1 MTDRDKKDR
10 DNIIKEKR
18 ESSVAKEVKKL
29 IDKGAINF
37 EALTGLHTYCE
48 ALIELYTQMK
58 TELRD
63 LGVKSGSAE
72 LDEIKKMIK
81 KAETCQDFIEMLYK
95 EDLEMKG
102 IEVISGTRYL
112 WCDKDEWEELV
123 KSWRQYIYVR
133 SYGIDRV
140 ERD

>member
-18 ESSVAKEVKKL
+18 QSSVAREVSKL
-29 IDKGAINF
+29 IDRGAINF

-58 TELRD
+58 DELRN
-63 LGVKSGSAE
+63 LGVRSGSE

-81 KAETCQDFIEMLYK
+81 KAEICQDFIEALYK

-102 IEVISGTRYL
+102 IEVVSGARYL

-133 SYGIDRV
+133 SYGTDRV

>member
-1 MTDRDKKDR
+1 MTERDKKDR

-18 ESSVAKEVKKL
+18 QSSVAKEVSKL
-29 IDKGAINF
+29 IDRGAINF

-58 TELRD
+58 DELRSS
-63 LGVKSGSAE
+63 GVRSGAE

-81 KAETCQDFIEMLYK
+81 KAEICQDFIEMLYK

-102 IEVISGTRYL
+102 IEVVSGTRYL

-123 KSWRQYIYVR
+123 QSWRQYIYVR
-133 SYGIDRV
+133 SYGTDR
-140 ERD
+140 RDY

>member
-1 MTDRDKKDR
+1 MTERDKKDR

-18 ESSVAKEVKKL
+18 QSSVAKEVSKL
-29 IDKGAINF
+29 IDRGAINF

-58 TELRD
+58 DELRSS
-63 LGVKSGSAE
+63 GVKSGSE

-81 KAETCQDFIEMLYK
+81 KAEICQDFIEMLYK

-102 IEVISGTRYL
+102 IEVVNGTRYL

-123 KSWRQYIYVR
+123 QSWRQYIYVR
-133 SYGIDRV
+133 SYGTDRV